1 MMIKNKHLAGASTS
15 SFTSKSGLTLLAT
28 LIASSFPLYAADK
41 QDETLVVTGVTSSEV
56 PSAPL
61 KGVVAKSSDAGTKM
75 AASLVKTPQN
85 ISVVTRDQMDAQ
97 GAKTVADALNYS
109 SGAFTNYRGS
119 SNRNDE
125 VIVRGFRYAPKFLD
139 GLSYGLAGQGST
151 AGNIDPWLL
160 ERVELVHGPASVLYG
175 QVNPGGIINMTSKR
189 PTAEPIHKIQVRG
202 GNKHLGE
209 AAFDFG
215 GALNDERTLLYR
227 LNGIA
232 STQHQFVKD
241 YKQQRLAIAPALTWL
256 PNSDTSFTLLTSYQ
270 NDPKAGYRN
279 FLPALGTVTAT
290 ANGQYIPYDMNVSDP
305 SWNQSKREQTSVGY
319 LFEHSFNE
327 NVTLVQNLRYSN
339 IKSKY
344 KYLVYTTSNTEISD
358 TNIARR
364 AQREKTSTDELA
376 FDNHLNARFD
386 TGALSHNLVAGL
398 DYKWNKSTSE
408 LWRAGGDKYN
418 FDWANPVYGISVDES
433 ELSKT
438 TDSVKKLDQI
448 GLYLQDQLEWKNWNL
463 LLSGRHDWSEVRTLD
478 RTDSSLSQQNDNKFT
493 GRAALLYAFDF
504 GLSPYVSYSTSFEP
518 NLDSGAPGSAAFKP
532 TTGEQKEV
540 GLKFQPKGSDTVLSL
555 ALFDIDQKNITSY
568 NSVTGYNEQIG
579 KTRSKGVE
587 TELHSQLTP
596 EIAVIASYTFTD
608 AVIKESNTSAQ
619 VGKAPA
625 AIPRHMAS
633 LWGSYTFQQGPLKSF
648 TLGSGVRYTGTSYGD
663 NTEAFKVPAYT
674 LYDVMA
680 RYDLGEASSALKGT
694 TLQFNVNNLTNK
706 HYVSS
711 CSGTTACFYGSGRT
725 MFATLSYSW

>member
-1 MMIKNKHLAGASTS
+1 MMIKNKQVAAASAS
-15 SFTSKSGLTLLAT
+15 PYTSKRGFTLLAT
-28 LIASSFPLYAADK
+28 LLASSFPLYAADK
-41 QDETLVVTGVTSSEV
+41 QDVTLVVTATSSEV

-61 KGVVAKSSDAGTKM
+61 KGIVAKSSDAGTKM
-75 AASLVKTPQN
+75 AAPLVKTPQN

-109 SGAFTNYRGS
+109 SGVFTNYRGS

-151 AGNIDPWLL
+151 TGNIDPWLL

-256 PNSDTSFTLLTSYQ
+256 PNSDTSFTLLASYQ

-279 FLPALGTVTAT
+279 FLPSLGTVTAS

-339 IKSKY
+339 INSKY
-344 KYLVYTTSNTEISD
+344 KYLVYTWNNPEISD
-358 TNIARR
+358 TNIGRR
-364 AQREKTSTDELA
+364 AQREKT
-376 FDNHLNARFD
+376 
-386 TGALSHNLVAGL
+386 
-398 DYKWNKSTSE
+398 
-408 LWRAGGDKYN
+408 
-418 FDWANPVYGISVDES
+418 
-433 ELSKT
+433 
-438 TDSVKKLDQI
+438 
-448 GLYLQDQLEWKNWNL
+448 
-463 LLSGRHDWSEVRTLD
+463 
-478 RTDSSLSQQNDNKFT
+478 
-493 GRAALLYAFDF
+493 
-504 GLSPYVSYSTSFEP
+504 
-518 NLDSGAPGSAAFKP
+518 
-532 TTGEQKEV
+532 
-540 GLKFQPKGSDTVLSL
+540 LSL
-555 ALFDIDQKNITSY
+555 IHI
-568 NSVTGYNEQIG
+568 
-579 KTRSKGVE
+579 
-587 TELHSQLTP
+587 
-596 EIAVIASYTFTD
+596 
-608 AVIKESNTSAQ
+608 
-619 VGKAPA
+619 
-625 AIPRHMAS
+625 
-633 LWGSYTFQQGPLKSF
+633 
-648 TLGSGVRYTGTSYGD
+648 
-663 NTEAFKVPAYT
+663 
-674 LYDVMA
+674 
-680 RYDLGEASSALKGT
+680 
-694 TLQFNVNNLTNK
+694 
-706 HYVSS
+706 
-711 CSGTTACFYGSGRT
+711 
-725 MFATLSYSW
+725 